1 MNVKSVLF
9 IRRDNIGDLVCT
21 TPAIR
26 AVRIKYPRCR
36 IALLV
41 NSYNAGV
48 VRNNPDVNDVYVYE
62 KFKHQSGGS
71 RFTVW
76 LDNLRLIGKIRRASF
91 DVSIACGYAPSS
103 RLARFALL
111 TGARMRIGP
120 VFAGNIGKAIVYT
133 HPIDAPQGD
142 KPIHEVQAMMRL
154 LAPLGIK
161 EGLELPLLVKPD
173 EIEVQKARAYLKT
186 RIDESDR
193 LIAIHISS
201 RRPQNRWPV
210 ERFKALADVIQG
222 RPGHRV
228 LLLWSPGEK
237 DNPLHP
243 GDDEAAAALAGAMK
257 KEPIAYRT
265 RSVEQLIAVLSM
277 ASMVVCCDGGAMHIA
292 AGLGKPVLTIWG
304 STDKRRW
311 SPWGVPSAV
320 VQNGREAASVGVDEV
335 IRAFDELSGVP
346 A

>member
-9 IRRDNIGDLVCT
+9 IRPDKIGDLECT

-26 AVRIKYPRCR
+26 AVRIKYPHCR
-36 IALLV
+36 IAMLV
-41 NSYNAGV
+41 NSYNAGA

-62 KFKHQSGGS
+62 KFKHQSDKS
-71 RFTVW
+71 RFRVW
-76 LDNLRLIGKIRRASF
+76 LSNLRLIGRIRRASV
-91 DVSIACGYAPSS
+91 DVSIACGYAPSP
-103 RLARFALL
+103 RLARYALL

-120 VFAGNIGKAIVYT
+120 VEATGKSIAYT
-133 HPIDAPQGD
+133 HPIAAPD
-142 KPIHEVQAMMRL
+142 KPIHEVEAIMRL

-161 EGLELPLLVKPD
+161 EGLDLPLMVKPGD
-173 EIEVQKARAYLKT
+173 AEAAFNWH
-186 RIDESDR
+186 DR
-193 LIAIHISS
+193 LIAMHISS

-210 ERFKALADVIQG
+210 ERFKQLADTIQE

-228 LLLWSPGEK
+228 LLLWSPGER

-243 GDDEAAAALAGAMK
+243 GDDEDAAAIAGAMK

-265 RSVEQLIAVLSM
+265 QSVEQLIAALSF

-304 STDKRRW
+304 STDKKRW
-311 SPWGVPSAV
+311 APWGVPSV
-320 VQNGREAASVGVDEV
+320 VLQNGKEAASIGVDEV
-335 IRAFDELSGVP
+335 VRAFDRLSG

>member
-1 MNVKSVLF
+1 M
-9 IRRDNIGDLVCT
+9 
-21 TPAIR
+21 
-26 AVRIKYPRCR
+26 
-36 IALLV
+36 LV
-41 NSYNAGV
+41 NSYNAGA

-62 KFKHQSGGS
+62 KFKHQSDKS

-76 LDNLRLIGKIRRASF
+76 LNNLRLIWKIRRASV

-103 RLARFALL
+103 RLARYALL

-120 VFAGNIGKAIVYT
+120 VEAKAGKPGKSLAYT
-133 HPIDAPQGD
+133 HPIAAPD

-161 EGLELPLLVKPD
+161 EELELPLMVKPD
-173 EIEVQKARAYLKT
+173 EAEVQKVRDYLKAAAF
-186 RIDESDR
+186 DWSDR

-210 ERFKALADVIQG
+210 ERFRALADMIQD

-243 GDDEAAAALAGAMK
+243 GDDEDAASLVAAMK

-265 RSVEQLIAVLSM
+265 ESVEQLIAAMSASSM
-277 ASMVVCCDGGAMHIA
+277 AVCCDGGAMHIA
-292 AGLGKPVLTIWG
+292 AGLGKSVLTIWG
-304 STDKRRW
+304 STDKKRW
-311 SPWGVPSAV
+311 TPWGVPSAV
-320 VQNGREAASVGVDEV
+320 LQNGSEAASIGVDEV
-335 IRAFDELSGVP
+335 VMVFDELSGKASDSSVSSSP
-346 A
+346 LRGED